1 MLAVADA
8 SAPLALNYFSDSFYF
23 VKQQLIWGVL
33 GLVLLVIAANVHYNF
48 WRKTASIV
56 FILNLV
62 LLIAVLIPGIGSKVL
77 GARRWL
83 VIGPV
88 RFQPSELVKFSLA
101 IYMAKLIELKKPFR
115 IIIAP
120 LIVIVAL
127 IMLQPDLGTTLIV
140 IAVAVSQMFVAGISL
155 LPFLGLGVGGVAIG
169 SLLIFVSKYR
179 RERLT
184 AFFQSLSDPLTSSY
198 HLKQVLI
205 ALGSGGIFGVGLGQ
219 GRQKYL
225 FLPEAATDSVFA
237 TIAEEVGFAGAL
249 IIILLLGF
257 FIYKAIK
264 IAQKAPDTYSSL
276 LAIGITSWLGGQ
288 IFLNLAS
295 MVALIPI
302 TGVPL
307 PFFSYGGSSLTVIL
321 FGVGILLNIE
331 KHGRAKN

>member
-1 MLAVADA
+1 M
-8 SAPLALNYFSDSFYF
+8 
-23 VKQQLIWGVL
+23 
-33 GLVLLVIAANVHYNF
+33 
-48 WRKTASIV
+48 
-56 FILNLV
+56 
-62 LLIAVLIPGIGSKVL
+62 
-77 GARRWL
+77 
-83 VIGPV
+83 
-88 RFQPSELVKFSLA
+88 
-101 IYMAKLIELKKPFR
+101 
-115 IIIAP
+115 
-120 LIVIVAL
+120 
-127 IMLQPDLGTTLIV
+127 
-140 IAVAVSQMFVAGISL
+140 
-155 LPFLGLGVGGVAIG
+155 
-169 SLLIFVSKYR
+169 
-179 RERLT
+179 
-184 AFFQSLSDPLTSSY
+184 
-198 HLKQVLI
+198 
-205 ALGSGGIFGVGLGQ
+205 GSGGIFGVGLGQ

>member
-1 MLAVADA
+1 MLSVAYA

-140 IAVAVSQMFVAGISL
+140 IAVAVSQMFVVAISL
-155 LPFLGLGVGGVAIG
+155 LPFFGLGFAAFPIWTF
-169 SLLIFVSKYR
+169 LLFVSKYS

-184 AFFQSLSDPLTSSY
+184 AFFQSLSYPLTSSY
-198 HLKQVLI
+198 
-205 ALGSGGIFGVGLGQ
+205 
-219 GRQKYL
+219 
-225 FLPEAATDSVFA
+225 
-237 TIAEEVGFAGAL
+237 
-249 IIILLLGF
+249 
-257 FIYKAIK
+257 
-264 IAQKAPDTYSSL
+264 
-276 LAIGITSWLGGQ
+276 
-288 IFLNLAS
+288 
-295 MVALIPI
+295 
-302 TGVPL
+302 
-307 PFFSYGGSSLTVIL
+307 
-321 FGVGILLNIE
+321 
-331 KHGRAKN
+331 